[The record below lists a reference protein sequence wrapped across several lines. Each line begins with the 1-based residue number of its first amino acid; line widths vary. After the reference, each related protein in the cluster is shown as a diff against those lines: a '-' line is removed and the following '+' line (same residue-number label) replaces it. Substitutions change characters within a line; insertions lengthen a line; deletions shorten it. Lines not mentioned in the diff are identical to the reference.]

1 MDELKINHQL
11 CIFHLYKLIG
21 KDIFPKLRSKFISKI
36 RLCILFTE
44 IKEIFRTY
52 NTNIANER
60 LNILIEK
67 SNEIPRVINKFIQ
80 KIEEDFER
88 LTLFMRDGFV
98 SRTTNPI
105 ENYYRTT
112 MPDSLK
118 RIFKTSHGVLKYL
131 DVRKNYWLNNISKNI

>member
-1 MDELKINHQL
+1 M
-11 CIFHLYKLIG
+11 IG
-21 KDIFPKLRSKFISKI
+21 KEIFPKLRSKFISNTNKI

-44 IKEIFRTY
+44 IKEVFRTFDI
-52 NTNIANER
+52 NIAIER
-60 LNILIEK
+60 LNRLIEK

-80 KIEEDFER
+80 KIEDDFER

-112 MPDSLK
+112 MPDSIK
-118 RIFKTSHGVLKYL
+118 RIFKTTHGVLNYL
-131 DVRKNYWLNNISKNI
+131 DIRRNYWIDNISKNI